1 MAWHGLIPLA
11 RYSPIDSKLL
21 LIGIERELAR
31 GGLIP
36 IIAYTGRLCPK
47 GVPLFRLFRL
57 SFHLDWQIDNGI
69 FNRPIM
75 TSTQILV
82 NNGEEG
88 GRAKN
93 KDFGASQ
100 TDLTRVQ
107 IRLWRRLLLGSTSI
121 SFMKLFP
128 SKIRNSFFNVSV

>member
-1 MAWHGLIPLA
+1 
-11 RYSPIDSKLL
+11 
-21 LIGIERELAR
+21 
-31 GGLIP
+31 
-36 IIAYTGRLCPK
+36 
-47 GVPLFRLFRL
+47 
-57 SFHLDWQIDNGI
+57 
-69 FNRPIM
+69 M